1 MRLHDPTHLYEGE
14 TSPRA
19 ESAARLVSAVTHAPF
34 LSALMFILLGAT
46 ADDVWTAVISV
57 AVSLITATVVP
68 VAVVQHYS
76 VKYGNTDGD
85 VVRREDRARPL
96 VCGVASYV
104 VGTVILFVVDAPRIM
119 TVMMLSY
126 AISTAVVALISTRW
140 KISIH
145 ATGVMGPSMALSLVY
160 WPWGR
165 AMFALVPLVAWSR
178 YVRRKHTPAQRVGG
192 FVYGSIATAAVL
204 WLFL

>member
-1 MRLHDPTHLYEGE
+1 MRLHDPTRLYEGGLSAGAE
-14 TSPRA
+14 RA
-19 ESAARLVSAVTHAPF
+19 SRAVSVVTHAPF
-34 LSALMFILLGAT
+34 LSALMFVLLGIT
-46 ADDVWTAVISV
+46 ADDPTTVVATI
-57 AVSLITATVVP
+57 AVSILTATLIPVLVVH
-68 VAVVQHYS
+68 HYS
-76 VKYGNTDGD
+76 VRYGNTDGD

-104 VGTVILFVVDAPRIM
+104 VGTAVLFVVDAPRIM

-140 KISIH
+140 KISVH

-160 WPWGR
+160 WPWGL

-178 YVRRKHTPAQRVGG
+178 YVRRKHTPAQLVGG
-192 FVYGSIATAAVL
+192 FVYGSIATATVL

>member
-1 MRLHDPTHLYEGE
+1 MRLHDPTHLYDGE

-19 ESAARLVSAVTHAPF
+19 EAVARLISAVTHAPF

-46 ADDVWTAVISV
+46 ADDVRMAAASV
-57 AVSLITATVVP
+57 AVSLVTATVVP
-68 VAVVQHYS
+68 VIVVQHYS

-96 VCGVASYV
+96 VCGVALYV
-104 VGTVILFVVDAPRIM
+104 VGTVVLFMLGAPRIM

-126 AISTAVVALISTRW
+126 AISTAAVALISTRW

-160 WPWGR
+160 WPWGL
-165 AMFALVPLVAWSR
+165 AMFVLVPLVAWSR
-178 YVRRKHTPAQRVGG
+178 YVRRKHTPAQLAGG
-192 FVYGSIATAAVL
+192 FVYGFVATGVIL